1 MGVGVPVCVVEVCF
15 EACLGVEGVLEVA
28 VELLVPAL
36 ELDDALLHAVDEG
49 RLRCL
54 GLFDE
59 VRIDRDALAEV
70 HGGYAVGRATGPGAL
85 GWARARARIAGSGGG
100 WRRMM
105 GQTLRGEVVEVGGWE
120 AGCGC
125 GGVGGGARVLETV
138 EELVFLLLEGEDLL
152 LELGHALIAAEPVLL
167 GGETVA
173 LATAV
178 LCGLLA
184 GVVED
189 VERGVGGGRV
199 ACRGGHGAG

>member
-1 MGVGVPVCVVEVCF
+1 
-15 EACLGVEGVLEVA
+15 
-28 VELLVPAL
+28 
-36 ELDDALLHAVDEG
+36 
-49 RLRCL
+49 
-54 GLFDE
+54 
-59 VRIDRDALAEV
+59 
-70 HGGYAVGRATGPGAL
+70 
-85 GWARARARIAGSGGG
+85 
-100 WRRMM
+100 M